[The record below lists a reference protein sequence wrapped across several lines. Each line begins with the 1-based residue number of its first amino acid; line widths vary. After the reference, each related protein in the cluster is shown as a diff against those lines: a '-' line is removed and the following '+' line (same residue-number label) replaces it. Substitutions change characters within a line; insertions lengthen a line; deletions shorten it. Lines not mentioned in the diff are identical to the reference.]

1 MLDQALVVQLSEN
14 KRMFNFGSYLD
25 LLITSVI
32 TPHLMRIYPT
42 GVRERWRSGS
52 QQNGQIS
59 GKFITWRCGR
69 LMRLGKWSPESGRLG
84 KKGEERNAT
93 YGDISLFRELLFVCQ
108 VRGKIFTFLNSIHPI
123 SNKLLSIYFW

>member
-14 KRMFNFGSYLD
+14 KRMFNFVTYLD

-32 TPHLMRIYPT
+32 TPPLMQIYPT

-52 QQNGQIS
+52 RQDGLIS

-69 LMRLGKWSPESGRLG
+69 LMRLGKWSPKSGRLV
-84 KKGEERNAT
+84 KQGEERNAT
-93 YGDISLFRELLFVCQ
+93 Y
-108 VRGKIFTFLNSIHPI
+108 
-123 SNKLLSIYFW
+123 